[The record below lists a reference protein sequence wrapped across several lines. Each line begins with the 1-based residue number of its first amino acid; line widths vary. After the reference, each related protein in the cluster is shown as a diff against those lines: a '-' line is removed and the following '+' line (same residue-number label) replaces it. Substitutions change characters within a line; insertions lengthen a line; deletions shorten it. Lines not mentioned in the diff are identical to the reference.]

1 VNSIHDADR
10 NLALELVRVTE
21 TAAIAAAP
29 WVGRGEKNLADKA
42 AVEAMREMINSVDMS
57 GVVVIGEGEK
67 DDAPML
73 HNGEEVGNGLGP
85 KCDVAVDPIDGTS
98 LTANGMNGAISVIAL
113 APRGSMYDP
122 SAVFYMNKIVTGPES
137 SGVIDINAPVK
148 VNIQAVE
155 TIDGDD
161 YAIDDDD
168 LTAGTDALVKYLMKE
183 NSEFKQ
189 MMMDQNK
196 QMIELAKTAGH
207 NNSHNTNTNNS
218 HNKSFNLQFFLNE
231 TCKDA
236 MNITDFVDSIKLQL
250 SDLIS
255 MGDLGYVE
263 GISNIITTKLKAL
276 DVTQRPVHCA
286 DKKREVIYV
295 KDQDKWEKEDDEK
308 KKIRRAITKI
318 ANKNYVLIPQF
329 REKYP
334 DYIKSSSP
342 VSDQYNKIVIE
353 AMGGSGDND
362 LEKQN
367 KIIRNI
373 AKVITI
379 DKDEKIGLVN

>member
-1 VNSIHDADR
+1 MFSNDFQPNSASKFFC
-10 NLALELVRVTE
+10 E
-21 TAAIAAAP
+21 
-29 WVGRGEKNLADKA
+29 
-42 AVEAMREMINSVDMS
+42 
-57 GVVVIGEGEK
+57 
-67 DDAPML
+67 
-73 HNGEEVGNGLGP
+73 
-85 KCDVAVDPIDGTS
+85 KCDYGTS
-98 LTANGMNGAISVIAL
+98 KKSNYDEHIMTAKHKKSMVSNDFQPKSSSKYACMNCHKEYKDNSGLWRHKKKCLI
-113 APRGSMYDP
+113 
-122 SAVFYMNKIVTGPES
+122 KINEPEES
-137 SGVIDINAPVK
+137 
-148 VNIQAVE
+148 
-155 TIDGDD
+155 DD
-161 YAIDDDD
+161 YND
-168 LTAGTDALVKYLMKE
+168 LLVDTEALVKYLMKE

-196 QMIELAKTAGH
+196 QIIELAKTAGH

-295 KDQDKWEKEDDEK
+295 KDQDKWEKEDIEK

-329 REKYP
+329 KEKFP
-334 DYIKSSSP
+334 ECVKSSSP
-342 VSDQYNKIVIE
+342 LSTQYNKIIIE

-362 LEKQN
+362 LEKEN

-373 AKVITI
+373 SKVITI
-379 DKDEKIGLVN
+379 EKDEIEKN

>member
-1 VNSIHDADR
+1 MTIIEFYGLETEKIIFTLLRQTFYYFCGKGFKQKIYCLYIAMFSNDFTPKNPSIF
-10 NLALELVRVTE
+10 V
-21 TAAIAAAP
+21 
-29 WVGRGEKNLADKA
+29 
-42 AVEAMREMINSVDMS
+42 
-57 GVVVIGEGEK
+57 
-67 DDAPML
+67 
-73 HNGEEVGNGLGP
+73 
-85 KCDVAVDPIDGTS
+85 CDNCDFA
-98 LTANGMNGAISVIAL
+98 TANKKDFNRHIQTNKHKINVNQCF
-113 APRGSMYDP
+113 SMGNTQKTQYECSCGKRYKD
-122 SAVFYMNKIVTGPES
+122 N
-137 SGVIDINAPVK
+137 SGLWRHKKKCK

-155 TIDGDD
+155 TIDGDEYD
-161 YAIDDDD
+161 IDDDD

-189 MMMDQNK
+189 MLMEQNK
-196 QMIELAKTAGH
+196 QMIELAKTAG
-207 NNSHNTNTNNS
+207 HNTNTNNS

-353 AMGGSGDND
+353 AMGGTGDND

-379 DKDEKIGLVN
+379 DKDEKSGLVN

>member
-1 VNSIHDADR
+1 MFSNDFQ
-10 NLALELVRVTE
+10 
-21 TAAIAAAP
+21 
-29 WVGRGEKNLADKA
+29 
-42 AVEAMREMINSVDMS
+42 
-57 GVVVIGEGEK
+57 
-67 DDAPML
+67 
-73 HNGEEVGNGLGP
+73 P
-85 KCDVAVDPIDGTS
+85 KSSYRFMCEICDYGTS
-98 LTANGMNGAISVIAL
+98 KKSNYDEHIMTTKHKKSMVSNDFQPKSSSKYACMNCHKE
-113 APRGSMYDP
+113 YKD
-122 SAVFYMNKIVTGPES
+122 N
-137 SGVIDINAPVK
+137 SGLWRHK
-148 VNIQAVE
+148 KKCKGTIQEVE
-155 TIDGDD
+155 TINGDD
-161 YAIDDDD
+161 YDIYDHD

-183 NSEFKQ
+183 NSDFKQ
-189 MMMDQNK
+189 MLMDQNK

-295 KDQDKWEKEDDEK
+295 KDQDKWEKEDIEK

-329 REKYP
+329 KEKFP
-334 DYIKSSSP
+334 ECVKSSSP
-342 VSDQYNKIVIE
+342 LSTQYNKIIIE

-362 LEKQN
+362 LEKEN

-373 AKVITI
+373 SKVITI
-379 DKDEKIGLVN
+379 EKEEIEKK

>member
-1 VNSIHDADR
+1 MFSNDFQPNSASKFFC
-10 NLALELVRVTE
+10 E
-21 TAAIAAAP
+21 
-29 WVGRGEKNLADKA
+29 
-42 AVEAMREMINSVDMS
+42 
-57 GVVVIGEGEK
+57 
-67 DDAPML
+67 
-73 HNGEEVGNGLGP
+73 
-85 KCDVAVDPIDGTS
+85 KCDYGTS
-98 LTANGMNGAISVIAL
+98 KKSNYDEHIMTSKHKKSMVSNDFQPKSSSKYACMNCHKEYKDNSGLWRHKKKCLI
-113 APRGSMYDP
+113 
-122 SAVFYMNKIVTGPES
+122 KINEPEES
-137 SGVIDINAPVK
+137 
-148 VNIQAVE
+148 
-155 TIDGDD
+155 DD
-161 YAIDDDD
+161 YND
-168 LTAGTDALVKYLMKE
+168 LLVVDTEALVKYLMKE

-196 QMIELAKTAGH
+196 QIIELAKTAGH

-295 KDQDKWEKEDDEK
+295 KDQDKWEKEDIEK

-329 REKYP
+329 KEKFP
-334 DYIKSSSP
+334 ECVKSSSP
-342 VSDQYNKIVIE
+342 LSTQYNKIIIE

-362 LEKQN
+362 LEKEN

-373 AKVITI
+373 SKVITI
-379 DKDEKIGLVN
+379 EKEEIEKN

>member
-1 VNSIHDADR
+1 MSLPQKTQTYLSVKNVTLQQRIKKIIIDMHKPLNIKSMKINVYQWKIPKKPNTNVLVEKHIKIILDYGAIKKKCVNSKYEETENENIKKIPELSAELVLCILKQNNDFQELIWEQ
-10 NLALELVRVTE
+10 NKTILELS
-21 TAAIAAAP
+21 
-29 WVGRGEKNLADKA
+29 KNNQ
-42 AVEAMREMINSVDMS
+42 I
-57 GVVVIGEGEK
+57 
-67 DDAPML
+67 
-73 HNGEEVGNGLGP
+73 
-85 KCDVAVDPIDGTS
+85 
-98 LTANGMNGAISVIAL
+98 
-113 APRGSMYDP
+113 
-122 SAVFYMNKIVTGPES
+122 
-137 SGVIDINAPVK
+137 
-148 VNIQAVE
+148 
-155 TIDGDD
+155 
-161 YAIDDDD
+161 
-168 LTAGTDALVKYLMKE
+168 
-183 NSEFKQ
+183 
-189 MMMDQNK
+189 
-196 QMIELAKTAGH
+196 
-207 NNSHNTNTNNS
+207 NNSHNTNNS

-318 ANKNYVLIPQF
+318 ANKNYILIPQF

-379 DKDEKIGLVN
+379 DKEEKSGLVN

>member
-1 VNSIHDADR
+1 MFSNDFQPNSASKFFCENCHY
-10 NLALELVRVTE
+10 
-21 TAAIAAAP
+21 
-29 WVGRGEKNLADKA
+29 
-42 AVEAMREMINSVDMS
+42 
-57 GVVVIGEGEK
+57 
-67 DDAPML
+67 
-73 HNGEEVGNGLGP
+73 
-85 KCDVAVDPIDGTS
+85 GTS
-98 LTANGMNGAISVIAL
+98 KKSNYDEHIMTAKHKKSMVSNDFQPKSSSKYACMNCHKEYKDNSGLWRHKKKCLI
-113 APRGSMYDP
+113 
-122 SAVFYMNKIVTGPES
+122 KINES
-137 SGVIDINAPVK
+137 EES
-148 VNIQAVE
+148 
-155 TIDGDD
+155 DD
-161 YAIDDDD
+161 YND
-168 LTAGTDALVKYLMKE
+168 LLVDTEALVKYLMKE

-196 QMIELAKTAGH
+196 QIIELAKTTGH

-295 KDQDKWEKEDDEK
+295 KDQDKWEKEDIEK

-329 REKYP
+329 KEKFP
-334 DYIKSSSP
+334 ECVKSSSAL
-342 VSDQYNKIVIE
+342 STQYNKIIIE

-362 LEKQN
+362 LEKEN

-373 AKVITI
+373 SKVITI
-379 DKDEKIGLVN
+379 EKEEIEKS

>member
-1 VNSIHDADR
+1 MFSNDFLPNSASKYFCEI
-10 NLALELVRVTE
+10 
-21 TAAIAAAP
+21 
-29 WVGRGEKNLADKA
+29 
-42 AVEAMREMINSVDMS
+42 
-57 GVVVIGEGEK
+57 
-67 DDAPML
+67 
-73 HNGEEVGNGLGP
+73 
-85 KCDVAVDPIDGTS
+85 CDYGTS
-98 LTANGMNGAISVIAL
+98 KKSSFDDHLISAKHKKSTIVNDFLPKFCSKYTCMNCHKEYKDNSGL
-113 APRGSMYDP
+113 WRH
-122 SAVFYMNKIVTGPES
+122 NKKC
-137 SGVIDINAPVK
+137 K
-148 VNIQAVE
+148 VNIQEAE
-155 TIDGDD
+155 TINGDEV
-161 YAIDDDD
+161 IDDND

-189 MMMDQNK
+189 MLMDQNK

-207 NNSHNTNTNNS
+207 NTTSTNNS

-250 SDLIS
+250 SDLINI
-255 MGDLGYVE
+255 GEVGYVE

-286 DKKREVIYV
+286 DKKREVIYI
-295 KDQDKWEKEDDEK
+295 KDQDKWEKEDIEK

-329 REKYP
+329 REKFP

-342 VSDQYNKIVIE
+342 ISTQYNKIIIE

-362 LEKQN
+362 LEKEN

-379 DKDEKIGLVN
+379 DKE